1 MDTFPLIAGLLA
13 YVLLGR
19 FVMRCLAGMPREL
32 LFAGLNLAGVFFF
45 LFYGGHE
52 HFVLRFMLY
61 VVFVA
66 GFYLALQIFGAR
78 RGLWPWLAFAAPI
91 AALIVVRYVPGDV
104 YVALGHALGKTWRGV
119 PQMIG
124 ISYLAFRCS
133 RLVLEVRNGVVKKP
147 NFLEYLN
154 FAFFLPTMSVGPI
167 NTYANFRRGFAAR
180 IAVAATPSSPGN
192 FGAANVFARLFGRR
206 GVAATPVAGFPYEV
220 PVGRAA
226 LRILVGAVK
235 YQFLGNLCGQL
246 TYSGLLLDD
255 HPHPWMDLP
264 VAMLFF
270 YLYLYLNFSGF
281 CDMAIGA
288 AALIGIPVPEN
299 FDNPFAARNVKD
311 FWNRWHITLSTWM
324 RDVVFSPLSKFL
336 VGKLGVKLAD
346 HAIALTILATF
357 LLIGIWHGVGWNY
370 ALFGLAQ
377 ALGVATVHYYTIFL
391 KKRLGREGF
400 KAYNE
405 NRWIHSVG
413 VVITFCYYALTL
425 FLFANT
431 FTEMKQIFSIMR

>member
-1 MDTFPLIAGLLA
+1 MATNYLLAGLLA
-13 YVLLGR
+13 YVLAGR
-19 FVMRCLAGMPREL
+19 FVLRQLTGAVREL
-32 LFAGLNLAGVFFF
+32 LFAILNVAGVFFF
-45 LFYGGHE
+45 LFYGGKE
-52 HFVLRFMLY
+52 HFVLRFGL
-61 VVFVA
+61 
-66 GFYLALQIFGAR
+66 YLALIVGLYLVLWLFAEK
-78 RGLWPWLAFAAPI
+78 RGGWPWLAFCAPI
-91 AALIVVRYVPGDV
+91 AALIVVRYVPGEW

-154 FAFFLPTMSVGPI
+154 FAFFLPTMPVGPI
-167 NTYANFRRGFAAR
+167 NTYANFRRGF
-180 IAVAATPSSPGN
+180 SEK
-192 FGAANVFARLFGRR
+192 
-206 GVAATPVAGFPYEV
+206 YEV

-235 YQFLGNLCGQL
+235 YQFLANLCNQL

-255 HPHPWMDLP
+255 HPHHWMDLP
-264 VAMLFF
+264 VAMFF
-270 YLYLYLNFSGF
+270 YYLYLYLNFSGF

-288 AALIGIPVPEN
+288 AGLMGIPVPEN
-299 FDNPFAARNVKD
+299 FDNPLLARNMKE
-311 FWNRWHITLSTWM
+311 FWNRWHITLSGWM
-324 RDVVFSPLSKFL
+324 RDMVFSPLSKFL
-336 VGKLGVKLAD
+336 VGKFGIRLAD

-391 KKRLGREGF
+391 KKKLGREGF

-405 NRWIHSVG
+405 NRWIHGAG
-413 VVITFCYYALTL
+413 VVITFCYYAATL

-431 FTEMKQIFSIMR
+431 FAEMKQIFSILR